1 MHAEQLIKNMDKA
14 LYLRLKEAVETGRW
28 SDGNVLTDQQRQ
40 DSMTLV
46 MLYQAR
52 HLDQDEPFSIGK
64 DGQMIVKSKRELRKA
79 QQSEQEITR
88 FSLSDKPAS
97 NSPQRES

>member
-1 MHAEQLIKNMDKA
+1 MHAEQLIKNMDNA

-28 SDGNVLTDQQRQ
+28 PDGKALTDQQRQ

-52 HLDQDEPFSIGK
+52 HLNQDEPFSIGK
-64 DGQMIVKSKRELRKA
+64 DGQMIVKSKRELRDA
-79 QQSEQEITR
+79 QQNEQEITR
-88 FSLSDKPAS
+88 FSLSDTPSATSSTKDP
-97 NSPQRES
+97 